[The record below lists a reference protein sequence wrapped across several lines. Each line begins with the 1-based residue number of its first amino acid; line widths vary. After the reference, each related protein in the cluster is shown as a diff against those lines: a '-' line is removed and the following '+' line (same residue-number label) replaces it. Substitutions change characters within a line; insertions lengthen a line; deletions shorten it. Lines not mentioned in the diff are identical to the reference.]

1 MHPRQRR
8 SYQQPVVLRATS
20 FNLTHVKILSWKIAS
35 FPNAARR
42 TVQKRAKASLVA
54 IGVRTTKTIYHWRK
68 RTAQVLTCASKERKV
83 FEMKVVSELFSLKKN
98 GEKTL
103 RLTCLPFSRGRHSPC
118 HSPCVLSRVRP

>member
-1 MHPRQRR
+1 MRPRQRR
-8 SYQQPVVLRATS
+8 SYQLPVVLRASS
-20 FNLTHVKILSWKIAS
+20 FKLTHVKILSWKIAS

-83 FEMKVVSELFSLKKN
+83 FEMKVVSELFSLKKWRKN
-98 GEKTL
+98 LEVDLFT
-103 RLTCLPFSRGRHSPC
+103 FQ
-118 HSPCVLSRVRP
+118 